1 MAIGILV
8 SGMNI
13 EDESELQTIWD
24 EAKGH
29 IESGEHDK
37 VAEIYKYILIRY
49 SDKPVAVE
57 YANAYLG
64 DIYLTTRQLDLA
76 QKHLKKAIVAAP
88 DNSHYHYLMGFT
100 YSIKS
105 QWTQSIAEFRKAV
118 RTDRDNSE
126 NERGLGWALFNGGK
140 MEGISHL
147 YRALELSPSDINAIS
162 DLAGCMLMLGNIE
175 KAREY
180 GRKALELDSGYTPA
194 ADLLRVIERITG
206 SKDDKRR

>member
-1 MAIGILV
+1 
-8 SGMNI
+8 MNI
-13 EDESELQTIWD
+13 ENEPELQTIWD

-29 IESGEHDK
+29 IERGEHDK
-37 VAEIYKYILIRY
+37 AAEIYKYILIRY
-49 SDKPVAVE
+49 SDKPVAIE

-64 DIYLTTRQLDLA
+64 DIYLTTQRLDLA
-76 QKHLKKAIVAAP
+76 QKHLKKALIAAP
-88 DNSHYHYLMGFT
+88 VNSHYHYLMGFT

-105 QWTQSIAEFRKAV
+105 QWTKAITEFRKAV
-118 RTDRDNSE
+118 KLDPDNAE
-126 NERGLGWALFNGGK
+126 YERGLGWALFNGGQ

-147 YRALELSPSDINAIS
+147 YRALELSPSNINALT
-162 DLAGCMLMLGNIE
+162 DLAACMLMLGNIE